1 MLELA
6 LTHPSYRSNYG
17 TNPDHAKN
25 TLNNCG
31 IIQTKVKG
39 AKNDVNL
46 SNDIKT
52 GIGRKRGIYF
62 YILLILVI
70 NSNFK

>member
-6 LTHPSYRSNYG
+6 LTHPSYRFNYG
-17 TNPDHAKN
+17 TNPDHVKN

-39 AKNDVNL
+39 AKNDLLNDVKV
-46 SNDIKT
+46 SN
-52 GIGRKRGIYF
+52 GRKRGFF
-62 YILLILVI
+62 YA
-70 NSNFK
+70 